1 MYELKPVQRRKTVSE
16 QKQQKQTDQNG
27 LFEDLIKEAPIS
39 SLNISEP
46 GLESFNAAKT
56 ATGLSTPQ
64 EKKSRFGKRAA
75 RNKETAAAPDK
86 APAFAE
92 VGSLQEPVTSQETE
106 SETSRIHKS
115 DAILEPPVSGD
126 DLRDKASAS
135 SALIQDLQS
144 EKPEESLT
152 EEEERLF
159 SSFVEVPATARKS
172 PRREEPAPVEEEE
185 EAEEEDDVV
194 DPGASLED
202 DTDYDLYED
211 RKSFMLSDYRKQD
224 EYLAKQAKQGY
235 HFVKREGRKYYF
247 HKKTPGSYYYRTL
260 YFSSEPSKEQWE
272 AWAKDGWELV
282 SRAPAKKKREAGW
295 VVMRQREVFDE
306 LHKDIDNEL
315 EKYKFFKA
323 YSSSCRSTM
332 FMLFICMAVCAV
344 TAFLQWQF
352 KGYPAA
358 IILSG
363 ILFAISFI
371 VFLMYG
377 RMLRKSKKE
386 ARLLKARWRNKE
398 RDAELFDLNH
408 LESQDDLDEEWEKMN
423 PRYKKKH

>member
-1 MYELKPVQRRKTVSE
+1 MV
-16 QKQQKQTDQNG
+16 
-27 LFEDLIKEAPIS
+27 
-39 SLNISEP
+39 
-46 GLESFNAAKT
+46 
-56 ATGLSTPQ
+56 
-64 EKKSRFGKRAA
+64 
-75 RNKETAAAPDK
+75 
-86 APAFAE
+86 
-92 VGSLQEPVTSQETE
+92 
-106 SETSRIHKS
+106 
-115 DAILEPPVSGD
+115 
-126 DLRDKASAS
+126 
-135 SALIQDLQS
+135 
-144 EKPEESLT
+144 
-152 EEEERLF
+152 
-159 SSFVEVPATARKS
+159 
-172 PRREEPAPVEEEE
+172 VEEEE
-185 EAEEEDDVV
+185 ETEEEDVV

-211 RKSFMLSDYRKQD
+211 RKSFMLSDYKKQD

-260 YFSSEPSKEQWE
+260 YFSQEPSQEQWDE
-272 AWAKDGWELV
+272 WAKDGWELV
-282 SRAPAKKKREAGW
+282 SRAPAKKKKEAGW

-377 RMLRKSKKE
+377 RMLRKSKKQ

-398 RDAELFDLNH
+398 RDAELFDLNN
-408 LESQDDLDEEWEKMN
+408 LESQDDLDQEWEKMN

>member
-1 MYELKPVQRRKTVSE
+1 MSE
-16 QKQQKQTDQNG
+16 QKQTNQTEQNG

-46 GLESFNAAKT
+46 GLESFSAEET
-56 ATGLSTPQ
+56 ASGLSTPA
-64 EKKSRFGKRAA
+64 EKKSRLGKRSA
-75 RNKETAAAPDK
+75 RNKAAAPVTK

-92 VGSLQEPVTSQETE
+92 VGNLQEPVSTE
-106 SETSRIHKS
+106 EAATTRVHKS
-115 DAILEPPVSGD
+115 DAILEAPAAKD
-126 DLRDKASAS
+126 DLRDKSSAA
-135 SALIQDLQS
+135 SALISDLQS
-144 EKPEESLT
+144 DKPEEPLS

-159 SSFVEVPATARKS
+159 SSFVEVPATHRKS
-172 PRREEPAPVEEEE
+172 PRREEPVVVEEEE
-185 EAEEEDDVV
+185 ETEEEDVV

-211 RKSFMLSDYRKQD
+211 RKSFMLSDYKKQD
-224 EYLAKQAKQGY
+224 EYLDKQAKQGY

-260 YFSSEPSKEQWE
+260 YFSQEPSQEQWDE
-272 AWAKDGWELV
+272 WAKDGWELV
-282 SRAPAKKKREAGW
+282 SRAPAKKKKEAGW

-377 RMLRKSKKE
+377 RMLRKSKKQ

-398 RDAELFDLNH
+398 RDAELFDLNN
-408 LESQDDLDEEWEKMN
+408 LESQDDLDQEWEKMN